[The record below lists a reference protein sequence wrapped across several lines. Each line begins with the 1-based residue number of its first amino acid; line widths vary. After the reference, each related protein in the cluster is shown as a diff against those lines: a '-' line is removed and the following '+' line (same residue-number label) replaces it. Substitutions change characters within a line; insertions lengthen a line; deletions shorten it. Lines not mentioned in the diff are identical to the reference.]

1 MKIVE
6 VRPYQ
11 EKSLLITLDDG
22 TKGELDVSPWLQ
34 YEAFAELADTKEF
47 IQVHN
52 GGYFIEWNCGADLS
66 IDTVIAHLKTLK

>member
-1 MKIVE
+1 MKIIE
-6 VRPYQ
+6 VRPYH

-34 YEAFAELADTKEF
+34 YEAFNELSDAKEF

-52 GGYFIEWNCGADLS
+52 GGYFIEWACGADLS
-66 IDTVIAHLKTLK
+66 IDTVVAHLKTLK